1 MFCREQ
7 VARFGAHHDEIASLG
22 ARILAIGNGT
32 PAMAQGFV
40 RQFPLPFPVFTD
52 PSRQVYALAGMK
64 RSFGLGLGALKAGM
78 QAMKAGHRQGRTQGD
93 PWQQGGALIVV
104 PPGEIVYEHVDQF
117 AGDHVEPA
125 VVVEAL
131 KAVVG
136 GVS

>member
-22 ARILAIGNGT
+22 ARMFAIGNGT
-32 PAMAQGFV
+32 PAMAQGFL

-64 RSFGLGLGALKAGM
+64 RSFGLGLRTLSAGM
-78 QAMKAGHRQGRTQGD
+78 QAMKEGHRQGRTQGD

-104 PPGEIVYEHVDQF
+104 PPGEIVFEHVDRF